1 MSRFRWHFVAFL
13 VLSPL
18 LLSACIEGKEP
29 FFVSAKTATPLPAE
43 FVLLAR
49 EGEKQRAWRLRLDGD
64 AYAWIGEKT
73 ATRTALAPLAGAPS
87 GYFVAV
93 SWEGDRAKS
102 LYGLARI
109 SPNEARLALFDA
121 GKAAA
126 ALGVPVEATLVA
138 SKFGKEGDLVAVF
151 ADVARRL
158 PMAPADKLV
167 IGDLEIAIKRFE
179 IVDLGDPATRARG
192 EALLRDFNKDPAD

>member
-1 MSRFRWHFVAFL
+1 MRFRWLAVVFL
-13 VLSPL
+13 ALSPL
-18 LLSACIEGKEP
+18 LLSACIEGKAP
-29 FFVSAKTATPLPAE
+29 FFVSGKTATPLPAE

-49 EGEKQRAWRLRLDGD
+49 EGGKQRAWHLRLDGD
-64 AYAWIGEKT
+64 AYAWINEKT
-73 ATRTALAPLAGAPS
+73 ATRTALVPLAGAPN

-126 ALGVPVEATLVA
+126 ALGVPVEATVVA
-138 SKFGKEGDLVAVF
+138 SRFGKESDLVAVF

-158 PMAPADKLV
+158 PMEPAEKLTF
-167 IGDLEIAIKRFE
+167 GDLEIAIKRFE

-192 EALLRDFNKDPAD
+192 QALLRDFQKDPED